1 MSSDAENLLGPH
13 TKMAC
18 NIVYPHPL
26 THGANVYFARYTISR
41 SERAC
46 QARNSKQ
53 LKNRQAGDNWGLLL
67 RPPNGRKYAGAF
79 FNHQK
84 LIGGDAFQLLL
95 KAARP
100 PNLDISRSFGS
111 KAKVQPGVIRR
122 VKA

>member
-13 TKMAC
+13 TKIAC

-26 THGANVYFARYTISR
+26 THGANVYLARYTISR

-46 QARNSKQ
+46 QAGKSKQ
-53 LKNRQAGDNWGLLL
+53 VKNRQAGDNWGLLL
-67 RPPNGRKYAGAF
+67 RPPNGRKYAAAF

-95 KAARP
+95 QATGPA
-100 PNLDISRSFGS
+100 NLEISRSFGS
-111 KAKVQPGVIRR
+111 KAKVQPWVIGRI
-122 VKA
+122 KA